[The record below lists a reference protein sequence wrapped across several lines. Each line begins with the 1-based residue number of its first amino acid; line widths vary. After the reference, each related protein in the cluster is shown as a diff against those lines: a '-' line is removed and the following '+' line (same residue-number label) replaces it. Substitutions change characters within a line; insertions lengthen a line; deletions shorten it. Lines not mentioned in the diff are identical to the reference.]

1 MIKTNKGASEVIVV
15 TLIIVVTV
23 ILAGIF
29 FAWLKES
36 SNTQL
41 DQTSMQ
47 LKEASDL
54 SCSNATFKIESFDL
68 DEVNRKIS
76 FVLSNNSDLKI
87 FNLILSVQG
96 KDAEGVDLKISG
108 RFDTIVESGQMVS
121 LSTDSNFTYISGDIS
136 ALGTLDFGNLTNI
149 TLTNGTCPKKI
160 LLIDSYDLTL
170 IQSDLVADPNADTFF
185 ESQNITLSSEE
196 GATIYYTTDGS
207 DPTIE
212 SEVYVS
218 PINIPLDT
226 VITIN
231 AISVKP
237 NYETKDFTGKY
248 TVTHI
253 LATPTA
259 DPEPYEF
266 TRPIE
271 VRLFAEDGATIYYTL
286 DSSIPGGKSMLY
298 ESPILINSTTV
309 INAIAVRDGYGDS
322 DLFTGTY
329 TSLESYTL
337 EYNTSSGVL
346 TLELIPDLSIPLSNN
361 IAFRYFGAF
370 KDPISTSASAA
381 TTSGFLEAN
390 PSPYEFKDCRLIRFD
405 CEQLALDIGMNDVD
419 RFEIIEIPDKGSINV
434 LITILPDDITIVSDK
449 K

>member
-1 MIKTNKGASEVIVV
+1 MIKTEKGASEVIVIV
-15 TLIIVVTV
+15 MIIVITV
-23 ILAGIF
+23 ILATIF

-237 NYETKDFTGKY
+237 NYETKYFSGKY
-248 TVTHI
+248 TITHV

-259 DPEPYEF
+259 DPEPGEY
-266 TRPIE
+266 TGLLG
-271 VRLFAEDGATIYYTL
+271 VTLSAEEGATIYYTL
-286 DSSIPGGKSMLY
+286 NLDEPNQNSTEYTDAIT
-298 ESPILINSTTV
+298 IDSTTV
-309 INAIAVRDGYGDS
+309 INAIAMRGGYGDS
-322 DLFTGTY
+322 NIFSGTY
-329 TSLESYTL
+329 TFPTEYTL
-337 EYNTSSGVL
+337 ELDTTSGVL
-346 TLELIPDLSIPLSNN
+346 TLELSPDLSVPLSYN
-361 IAFRYFGAF
+361 IAFRYFDITD
-370 KDPISTSASAA
+370 KLISASDP
-381 TTSGFLEAN
+381 TTTTADFLKYN
-390 PSPYEFKDCRLIRFD
+390 PSPYEFADCGLINFD
-405 CEQLALDIGMNDVD
+405 CELFASDMDKKNVS
-419 RFEIIEIPDKGSINV
+419 RFEIFEPDNGDNV
-434 LITILPDDITIVSDK
+434 LITILPANITISSK
-449 K
+449 